1 VAGYHNSFQA
11 SWADFD
17 LDGDQDLYVANDYAP
32 DQFFRNDDGT
42 FVDITSG
49 SGIDTLGFAMGASWG
64 DYDGDGDQD
73 LYVSNMYSKAGRR
86 ITAQVPG
93 LDDRMSAVAYGN
105 FLYRNDGD
113 GGMKRLS
120 GADRKPIPVHLAGW
134 SWGGMFTDF
143 DNDGFLDL
151 YVSSGYYTPPPG
163 QDNGVDL

>member
-1 VAGYHNSFQA
+1 MKRG
-11 SWADFD
+11 
-17 LDGDQDLYVANDYAP
+17 
-32 DQFFRNDDGT
+32 
-42 FVDITSG
+42 
-49 SGIDTLGFAMGASWG
+49 
-64 DYDGDGDQD
+64 GDGDED

-86 ITAQVPG
+86 ITEQIPG

-105 FLYRNDGD
+105 FLYKNDGQK
-113 GGMKRLS
+113 GMKRMS
-120 GADRKPIPVHLAGW
+120 GADGKPIPVHLAGW

>member
-1 VAGYHNSFQA
+1 
-11 SWADFD
+11 
-17 LDGDQDLYVANDYAP
+17 VANDYAP
-32 DQFFRNDDGT
+32 DQLFRNDSGSFLD
-42 FVDITSG
+42 VTSG
-49 SGIDTLGFAMGASWG
+49 SGINTLGFAMGASWG

-86 ITAQVPG
+86 ITEQIPG

-113 GGMKRLS
+113 GGMKRMS
-120 GADRKPIPVHLAGW
+120 GADGKPIPVHLAGW